1 MPGDYRDELSVSFAT
16 FLRRPCII
24 SCVCEVRMS
33 LLRKG
38 VRVVAAIVVVYC
50 TFSNFLDL
58 SMGFSTLGG
67 LPPREAGSVETF
79 ERLFLPIRDA
89 LYREKYDGRNLGY
102 VTVRSPV
109 GQPRD
114 MRDDIRYSELRYVV
128 IPFSLIADAQ
138 GAPYVIGDYTEN
150 DQAPESL
157 EGYTKVHDE
166 AGKLVLYK
174 KVAP

>member
-1 MPGDYRDELSVSFAT
+1 
-16 FLRRPCII
+16 
-24 SCVCEVRMS
+24 
-33 LLRKG
+33 
-38 VRVVAAIVVVYC
+38 
-50 TFSNFLDL
+50 
-58 SMGFSTLGG
+58 
-67 LPPREAGSVETF
+67 
-79 ERLFLPIRDA
+79 
-89 LYREKYDGRNLGY
+89 
-102 VTVRSPV
+102 
-109 GQPRD
+109 

-166 AGKLVLYK
+166 GGKLVLYK